1 MIAALQSLQFTV
13 YRSSRR
19 HCRFPDLSSRSSA
32 RQTASVDE
40 LTVLA
45 RGAVD
50 GDDVALA
57 EVVGRTQHTVAG
69 VCRVLADVDDI
80 EDVVQE
86 VYLRVVVALRC
97 FRFDSPVLAWMLAI
111 TRRTCADVVRR
122 RQRRRRL
129 LERCSTQPARG
140 DVPPMVGEALA
151 VGDLLAGLDRDRRV
165 AFVLTQLLGLSFG
178 EAATVCECPVGT
190 IRSRVAR
197 ARDELA
203 GVVRR
208 ADSA

>member
-1 MIAALQSLQFTV
+1 M
-13 YRSSRR
+13 
-19 HCRFPDLSSRSSA
+19 
-32 RQTASVDE
+32 
-40 LTVLA
+40 LA

-57 EVVGRTQHTVAG
+57 ELVRRTQHTVEG
-69 VCRVLADVDDI
+69 VCRVLADVDDV

-86 VYLRVVVALRC
+86 VYLRVVVALPG
-97 FRFDSPVLAWMLAI
+97 FRFDSPVLAWMLTI
-111 TRRTCADVVRR
+111 TRRTCADMVRR
-122 RQRRRRL
+122 RRRGRRL
-129 LERCSTQPARG
+129 LERCLTQPRRG
-140 DVPPMVGEALA
+140 EVPAVGGEA
-151 VGDLLAGLDRDRRV
+151 VGVTDLLAGLDRQRRV
-165 AFVLTQLLGLSFG
+165 AFALTQLLGLSYE

-197 ARDELA
+197 ARAELA